1 MIILRCNKCEKEAM
15 WSLNLAGRL
24 PDDWLAFEGRDLC
37 PDCAKKFKV
46 FQFDLDLLIKDRTKK
61 YFS

>member
-37 PDCAKKFKV
+37 PDCAKKFIELKSISV
-46 FQFDLDLLIKDRTKK
+46 KPQAP
-61 YFS
+61 